1 MYMYDIFL
9 KGSSERCFDYD
20 LIKSKRRRLM
30 IYFIFKEAPV
40 PHKRN
45 TG

>member
-1 MYMYDIFL
+1 MYDIFI
-9 KGSSERCFDYD
+9 KGSSERCLDYD
-20 LIKSKRRRLM
+20 LIESKRRLM
-30 IYFIFKEAPV
+30 IYFIFKEAPF